1 MAPAGFIVYRKAAS
15 PRGPVREPGDRIG
28 FIDYRRNIMRTAFS
42 LSWGPLLVLAGT
54 LATAPSVAQT
64 FTMNKECRADV
75 AAANQLNDTKQY
87 AEALAA
93 FDTIVDKCDTK
104 DGKEAV
110 QVGRARSLNGLG
122 RHEEAISAADTA
134 LEVTKNTSLFAYFER
149 AYAQEQMGMA
159 DSAAADYNR
168 IIELTEKNQN
178 VAERATI
185 YAKVA
190 DLNYKAGK
198 PAEAEAYLAK
208 AMELDPGNPNFAI
221 QRGDWAAWDGNYDA
235 AFVEYDKAVAAGKA
249 DVEMYQIR
257 SNARIRQMESKYG
270 TNNVQELRGK
280 MTPEE
285 TQMVCSETTKAI
297 DLGLKDMK
305 MDMFAALVCR

>member
-1 MAPAGFIVYRKAAS
+1 MRNLSTRSWAPALTLIAA
-15 PRGPVREPGDRIG
+15 
-28 FIDYRRNIMRTAFS
+28 FA
-42 LSWGPLLVLAGT
+42 
-54 LATAPSVAQT
+54 ATPAWAQT
-64 FTMNKECRADV
+64 FTMNKECRAAV
-75 AAANQLNDTKQY
+75 AAANGLNDAKQY
-87 AEALAA
+87 AESLSA
-93 FDTIVDKCDTK
+93 FDAIVDQCDTK

-110 QVGRARSLNGLG
+110 QVGRARALNGLG
-122 RHEEAISAADTA
+122 RHEEAITAADAA
-134 LEVTKNTSLFAYFER
+134 LEVTKDTSLFAYFER

-198 PAEAEAYLAK
+198 PAEAEQYLAK

-285 TQMVCSETTKAI
+285 TRLVCSETTKAI
-297 DLGLKDMK
+297 ELGLKDMK

>member
-1 MAPAGFIVYRKAAS
+1 MPTKSTRSLPALGLVTSLALGLAVTLTA
-15 PRGPVREPGDRIG
+15 GPV
-28 FIDYRRNIMRTAFS
+28 M
-42 LSWGPLLVLAGT
+42 
-54 LATAPSVAQT
+54 AQT
-64 FTMNKECRADV
+64 FTMNKECRAQV
-75 AAANQLNDTKQY
+75 AAANALNDGRQY
-87 AEALAA
+87 DQALAS
-93 FDTIVDKCDTK
+93 FDAIVDSCDTK
-104 DGKEAV
+104 DGKEQI
-110 QVGRARSLNGLG
+110 QVGRAHALNGLG
-122 RHEEAISAADTA
+122 RHDEAIDAANMA
-134 LEVTKNTSLFAYFER
+134 LEVTKDKSLFAYFER
-149 AYAQEQMGMA
+149 ANAQEQMAMA

-198 PAEAEAYLAK
+198 PAEAEQYLAK

-249 DVEMYQIR
+249 DLEMYQIR
-257 SNARIRQMESKYG
+257 SNARIRQMETKYG
-270 TNNVQELRGK
+270 TNNVQELRSK
-280 MTPEE
+280 MSPQE
-285 TQMVCSETTKAI
+285 TQLVCTETKKAI

-305 MDMFAALVCR
+305 MDMFAALVCP

>member
-1 MAPAGFIVYRKAAS
+1 MRNALTRCWAPALALL
-15 PRGPVREPGDRIG
+15 
-28 FIDYRRNIMRTAFS
+28 AFS
-42 LSWGPLLVLAGT
+42 VAVPAS
-54 LATAPSVAQT
+54 AQT
-64 FTMNKECRADV
+64 FTMNKDCRAAV
-75 AAANQLNDTKQY
+75 AAGDQLNDTKQY

-93 FDTIVDKCDTK
+93 FDAIVEQCDTK

-110 QVGRARSLNGLG
+110 QVGRARALNGLG
-122 RHEEAISAADTA
+122 RHDDAIAAADKA

-149 AYAQEQMGMA
+149 AYAQEQMGMT

-198 PAEAEAYLAK
+198 PAEAEQYLAK

-235 AFVEYDKAVAAGKA
+235 AFVEYDQAVAAGKA

-270 TNNVQELRGK
+270 TNNVQELRSK

-285 TQMVCSETTKAI
+285 TGLVCAETNKAI
-297 DLGLKDMK
+297 ELGLKDMK

>member
-1 MAPAGFIVYRKAAS
+1 MPTKSTRSFPALGLVTGLALGLAMALTAAPA
-15 PRGPVREPGDRIG
+15 
-28 FIDYRRNIMRTAFS
+28 M
-42 LSWGPLLVLAGT
+42 
-54 LATAPSVAQT
+54 AQT
-64 FTMNKECRADV
+64 FTMNKECRAQV
-75 AAANQLNDTKQY
+75 AAANALNDTRQY
-87 AEALAA
+87 DQALGS
-93 FDTIVDKCDTK
+93 FDAIVESCDTK
-104 DGKEAV
+104 DGKEQV
-110 QVGRARSLNGLG
+110 QVGRAHALNGLG
-122 RHEEAISAADTA
+122 RHDDAVTAANMA
-134 LEVTKNTSLFAYFER
+134 LEVTKDLSLFAYFER

-198 PAEAEAYLAK
+198 PAEAEQYLAK

-249 DVEMYQIR
+249 DLEMYQIR
-257 SNARIRQMESKYG
+257 SNARIRQMETKYG
-270 TNNVQELRGK
+270 TNNVQELRSK
-280 MTPEE
+280 MTAQE
-285 TQMVCSETTKAI
+285 TGLVCTETKKAI

-305 MDMFAALVCR
+305 MDMFAALVCP

>member
-1 MAPAGFIVYRKAAS
+1 MPSKSSSLLPALGLV
-15 PRGPVREPGDRIG
+15 
-28 FIDYRRNIMRTAFS
+28 TS
-42 LSWGPLLVLAGT
+42 LAVGLATVLATGP
-54 LATAPSVAQT
+54 AMAQT
-64 FTMNKECRADV
+64 FTMNKECRAQV
-75 AAANQLNDTKQY
+75 AAANALNDNKQY
-87 AEALAA
+87 DQALAS
-93 FDTIVDKCDTK
+93 FDAIVESCDTK
-104 DGKEAV
+104 DGKEQI
-110 QVGRARSLNGLG
+110 QVGRAHALNGLG
-122 RHEEAISAADTA
+122 RHDEAVNAANMA
-134 LEVTKNTSLFAYFER
+134 LEVTKDKSLFAYFER

-198 PAEAEAYLAK
+198 PAEAEQYLAK

-257 SNARIRQMESKYG
+257 SNARIRQMETKYG
-270 TNNVQELRGK
+270 TNNVQELRSK
-280 MTPEE
+280 MTAQE
-285 TQMVCSETTKAI
+285 TQLVCTETKKAI

-305 MDMFAALVCR
+305 MDMFAALVCP

>member
-1 MAPAGFIVYRKAAS
+1 MRNAFSTPWVFTIILVVGLAATPAG
-15 PRGPVREPGDRIG
+15 
-28 FIDYRRNIMRTAFS
+28 
-42 LSWGPLLVLAGT
+42 
-54 LATAPSVAQT
+54 AQT
-64 FTMNKECRADV
+64 FTMNKECRAAV
-75 AAANQLNDTKQY
+75 AAADGLNDQKQY
-87 AEALAA
+87 GEALAA
-93 FDTIVDKCDTK
+93 FDAIVDQCDTK
-104 DGKEAV
+104 DGEEAV

-122 RHEEAISAADTA
+122 RHDEAIAAADKA
-134 LEVTKNTSLFAYFER
+134 LEVTKDKSLFAYFER
-149 AYAQEQMGMA
+149 AYAEEQMGMA

-198 PAEAEAYLAK
+198 PAEAEQYLAK

-270 TNNVQELRGK
+270 TNNVQELRSK

-285 TQMVCSETTKAI
+285 TRMVCSETTKAI
-297 DLGLKDMK
+297 DLGLEDMK